1 MLNSNL
7 SFSTLIDAV
16 PSVLAAPEA
25 KYQKHLKSIPAPGC
39 GQDCHP
45 FLLGV
50 ASLGIKA
57 GRSHDA
63 ILADIRAAIPAGGRR
78 VPDHEIM
85 TAIKRASLDT
95 APAGSDPASRPVVE
109 INRRVRLSETEA
121 AKVRERVLSYSTGPV
136 ELDSDAFRAAHGF
149 QFEPQPIMAL
159 YPEAFTM
166 IQLIRELYALDDP
179 LYIGSEY
186 MEDSGKDNIRPA
198 GEWIAFFDGQ
208 QKAILERIGNDGWN
222 SPTPSA
228 FLMDLGLKF
237 SHIVPNQVTGGLGKK
252 KDGGL
257 SLRCDGSIRT
267 FNYAIIDFDG
277 IKKLEEHGE
286 VIHSLCEATGIRI
299 CALIQ
304 TGGREGCGLHA
315 WVRIDGVETLDDWNK
330 IVRDGLFPTFE
341 ALGADPNC
349 ANPSRGSRLPGV
361 YRCETGRWQ
370 KLLFVSREGVKI

>member
-7 SFSTLIDAV
+7 SFKDLMPDA
-16 PSVLAAPEA
+16 LALHEA
-25 KYQKHLKSIPAPGC
+25 RYQERLKSIPAPGC

-63 ILADIRAAIPAGGRR
+63 ILADIRTAIPTGGRR

-85 TAIKRASLDT
+85 AAIKRASLDT
-95 APAGSDPASRPVVE
+95 VPAGSDPAARPIVE
-109 INRRVRLSETEA
+109 IDRRKRLSKTEA
-121 AKVRERVLSYSTGPV
+121 AKERERVLSYSSGPV
-136 ELDSDAFRAAHGF
+136 ELDSAEFRHAHGF
-149 QFEPQPIMAL
+149 QLEPQPIMPL

-166 IQLIRELYALDDP
+166 IQLISELYALDDP

-186 MEDSGKDNIRPA
+186 MEDSGKDNICPA
-198 GEWIAFFDGQ
+198 GEWIERFKGQ
-208 QKAILERIGNDGWN
+208 QQMILERIGNGGWT
-222 SPTPSA
+222 SSEPSA
-228 FLMDLGLKF
+228 FLMELGLMC
-237 SHIVPNQVTGGLGKK
+237 SHIVPNSVTGCLGKK

-267 FNYAIIDFDG
+267 FKYGVIDFDG

-286 VIHSLCEATGIRI
+286 VIHCLCEATGIRI

-315 WVRIDGVETLDDWNK
+315 WVRIDGVKTLSDWNK

-341 ALGADPNC
+341 ALGADPAC

-361 YRCETGRWQ
+361 FRCETGRWQ
-370 KLLFVSREGVKI
+370 KLLFVSREGVRV